1 MRCSAPTTQRSA
13 NWASLPPPASAC
25 WLGCHGGAQPRTCVP
40 RVGETAV
47 QRAIPYCLKYA
58 PKSHLFVFG
67 SRLAIRSI
75 HTTTP
80 PRIATTPVTT
90 HQLPRTCNAD
100 GIPYTCH
107 LLFGN
112 PRHDRSCVI
121 GRRSIARRLLP
132 LCLSHRN
139 PHRSCPAAERLECRA
154 GHAPRR
160 HVATTTPPPPVAPP
174 SAAAASPV
182 PYRGCTLA
190 RRRPLAA
197 HP

>member
-1 MRCSAPTTQRSA
+1 MPHRPSRMAA
-13 NWASLPPPASAC
+13 WAVAR
-25 WLGCHGGAQPRTCVP
+25 GGARPRTCVP

-47 QRAIPYCLKYA
+47 QRAMPYCLKYA

-67 SRLAIRSI
+67 SRLAVRPI

-90 HQLPRTCNAD
+90 YMQRRR
-100 GIPYTCH
+100 YTIH
-107 LLFGN
+107 VSLVI
-112 PRHDRSCVI
+112 PRHDRSCVT
-121 GRRSIARRLLP
+121 GRHSIARGLLP

-139 PHRSCPAAERLECRA
+139 PHRSCPAAERHECQA

-190 RRRPLAA
+190 RRRPQAA